1 MPTNTGLMGL
11 LLMQAMHRTK
21 EMEQLPTAA
30 KPSNKLQPLV
40 KQNAL
45 TKQKILLYIQYTIS
59 SYYRIGTQ
67 CRDNQA
73 TAAA

>member
-1 MPTNTGLMGL
+1 MGL
-11 LLMQAMHRTK
+11 LLMQAMHCTK

-45 TKQKILLYIQYTIS
+45 TKQKILFLGFITLFTRQV
-59 SYYRIGTQ
+59 
-67 CRDNQA
+67 A
-73 TAAA
+73 F